1 MLIPVPYRPIAVS
14 IYASKPASDAHVVEI
29 ERRVRSG
36 RAAEAEPVEFAE
48 AGAGDRQIGE
58 GLGRGAGGGDRELE
72 GAGGVL
78 AEGGF
83 DLHMYPH
90 FGRHLGQDVSAGC
103 HVAVAI
109 NPHGRADVLGIGGRI
124 VAPLGEEPGAG
135 AEPDVEALLDRA
147 GGETRLV
154 VEVGLPR
161 GLKRLGVGD
170 LQAAPAGGSAI
181 LADADGSAFLL
192 AADGGMGRR
201 HARRGFSKS
210 SSIAMGLGGAGG
222 IGSGRGGQSA

>member
-1 MLIPVPYRPIAVS
+1 MQGLSRKAKSHEFLTCAHEATRLWKSYLRLRFLSSVVAPSSLLALGFPPLPAAVSYRPSQFMLIPVPYCPIAVS

-48 AGAGDRQIGE
+48 AGAGERQIGE
-58 GLGRGAGGGDRELE
+58 GLGRGAGGADRELE
-72 GAGGVL
+72 GAGGVP

-83 DLHMYPH
+83 DLHLYPH
-90 FGRHLGQDVSAGC
+90 LGWHMGQDVSAGC

-109 NPHGRADVLGIGGRI
+109 KPHGRADVLGIGGRI

-135 AEPDVEALLDRA
+135 AEPDIEALLDRA

-154 VEVGLPR
+154 VEVGSHE
-161 GLKRLGVGD
+161 G
-170 LQAAPAGGSAI
+170 
-181 LADADGSAFLL
+181 
-192 AADGGMGRR
+192 
-201 HARRGFSKS
+201 
-210 SSIAMGLGGAGG
+210 
-222 IGSGRGGQSA
+222 